1 MTVFWIVVILAVVAY
16 ASEKRRQAK
25 GALDLPPRVTALERQ
40 LAELRSI
47 VEELRDTRRAPAP
60 EPAPIP
66 GPEPSRASEPYPSPT
81 RPVPSAQQVPP
92 VPASTHV
99 PPRRARQKPAH
110 ATFDW
115 ARTLSSADLLG
126 AKALAF
132 AGGVVT
138 LLGVVFF
145 FVLAVNRGWI
155 GPGMRVACGG
165 LASAIVFG
173 SGIWLRHRF
182 GRTYSALAAAGTGIA
197 GGYTTLLAAVSLY
210 DMISKPVALVVAGAI
225 ASVGV
230 AISLAWDEEIVAG
243 FGLIGAMIV
252 PATLVFQGGLQEIGT
267 AFVAV
272 VFAGAAVVSVRR
284 GWWTVLRVA
293 AVVSAPQALAQIA
306 DAGAP
311 HPGIVT
317 LAVVFWLLYVA
328 AGLANQ
334 LEVGRTLATAPA
346 SFLVAGAV
354 FAGVSAALIYD
365 GVSRGIALL
374 VIASVYIVVSAALY
388 RRARESAT
396 LMWALGLTVGAV
408 GVAQALSGSSLT
420 YAWAAEAALLA
431 WLSARVRD
439 SRLRLPA
446 FAYLG
451 LALLHTLSV
460 DASSDPLFRMLRH
473 PAASAPAA
481 VAVALAAI
489 VFTRVDRSWTE
500 PPLSGA
506 LMRQIEPLLQWLRER
521 EARIDA
527 TLVSLAAGLSAYAAS
542 LGVLELFQAVWP
554 EDGIRTPFEWGQV
567 AVTAMWSLAALL
579 VLISAR
585 RGWQQAL
592 AFAWLGLA
600 VVKALTFDQA
610 ALAQT
615 PAGVSLLVV
624 GTAALVAGL
633 FRESAPSDELTPEGT
648 VSIVLSLGLLLGGA
662 IVLVPDHVGGS
673 DGAGVV
679 LVAAGALYSLLAA
692 GAFLSE
698 RKRDLSTLLWLLGLG
713 VAAIGA
719 DALLDGVWLVLAY
732 TILAAG
738 LAAISVLAPERRL
751 QVASL
756 VYIVLAALP
765 TFATEAPLTH
775 LVSARIHPGHG
786 LPSLLLLIGALA
798 VFAWALGWSER
809 NRLTTIWITGALAV
823 YTASLAILEAAQRL
837 SPGTVNTDFQ
847 RGHTAVS
854 AFWGILALVSLYVGL
869 KRRTGLLR
877 GGGFILFAVSLG
889 KIFLFDLPSLSSAQR
904 ALSFLAVGAVLLL
917 GGFFYQRLSSQ
928 FDDRAAI

>member
-1 MTVFWIVVILAVVAY
+1 
-16 ASEKRRQAK
+16 
-25 GALDLPPRVTALERQ
+25 
-40 LAELRSI
+40 
-47 VEELRDTRRAPAP
+47 
-60 EPAPIP
+60 
-66 GPEPSRASEPYPSPT
+66 
-81 RPVPSAQQVPP
+81 
-92 VPASTHV
+92 
-99 PPRRARQKPAH
+99 
-110 ATFDW
+110 
-115 ARTLSSADLLG
+115 
-126 AKALAF
+126 
-132 AGGVVT
+132 
-138 LLGVVFF
+138 
-145 FVLAVNRGWI
+145 
-155 GPGMRVACGG
+155 
-165 LASAIVFG
+165 
-173 SGIWLRHRF
+173 
-182 GRTYSALAAAGTGIA
+182 
-197 GGYTTLLAAVSLY
+197 
-210 DMISKPVALVVAGAI
+210 
-225 ASVGV
+225 
-230 AISLAWDEEIVAG
+230 
-243 FGLIGAMIV
+243 
-252 PATLVFQGGLQEIGT
+252 
-267 AFVAV
+267 
-272 VFAGAAVVSVRR
+272 
-284 GWWTVLRVA
+284 
-293 AVVSAPQALAQIA
+293 
-306 DAGAP
+306 
-311 HPGIVT
+311 
-317 LAVVFWLLYVA
+317 
-328 AGLANQ
+328 
-334 LEVGRTLATAPA
+334 
-346 SFLVAGAV
+346 
-354 FAGVSAALIYD
+354 
-365 GVSRGIALL
+365 
-374 VIASVYIVVSAALY
+374 
-388 RRARESAT
+388 
-396 LMWALGLTVGAV
+396 
-408 GVAQALSGSSLT
+408 
-420 YAWAAEAALLA
+420 
-431 WLSARVRD
+431 
-439 SRLRLPA
+439 
-446 FAYLG
+446 
-451 LALLHTLSV
+451 
-460 DASSDPLFRMLRH
+460 
-473 PAASAPAA
+473 
-481 VAVALAAI
+481 
-489 VFTRVDRSWTE
+489 
-500 PPLSGA
+500 
-506 LMRQIEPLLQWLRER
+506 MRQVEPLLQWLRER
-521 EARIDA
+521 EAAIDA
-527 TLVSLAAGLSAYAAS
+527 TLISLAAGLSAYAAS

-554 EDGIRTPFEWGQV
+554 GHGIRTPFEWGQV

-600 VVKALTFDQA
+600 VIKALTFDQA

-615 PAGVSLLVV
+615 PASVSLLVV

-633 FRESAPSDELTPEGT
+633 FRESAPSDELTQEGT

-662 IVLVPDHVGGS
+662 IALVPDRVGSIDGS
-673 DGAGVV
+673 GVV

-756 VYIVLAALP
+756 VYLVLAALP

-775 LVSARIHPGHG
+775 LVTARIHPGHG

-854 AFWGILALVSLYVGL
+854 AFWGILALVSLYAGL

-928 FDDRAAI
+928 FDDRAAV

>member
-1 MTVFWIVVILAVVAY
+1 
-16 ASEKRRQAK
+16 
-25 GALDLPPRVTALERQ
+25 
-40 LAELRSI
+40 
-47 VEELRDTRRAPAP
+47 
-60 EPAPIP
+60 
-66 GPEPSRASEPYPSPT
+66 
-81 RPVPSAQQVPP
+81 
-92 VPASTHV
+92 
-99 PPRRARQKPAH
+99 
-110 ATFDW
+110 
-115 ARTLSSADLLG
+115 
-126 AKALAF
+126 
-132 AGGVVT
+132 
-138 LLGVVFF
+138 
-145 FVLAVNRGWI
+145 
-155 GPGMRVACGG
+155 
-165 LASAIVFG
+165 
-173 SGIWLRHRF
+173 
-182 GRTYSALAAAGTGIA
+182 
-197 GGYTTLLAAVSLY
+197 
-210 DMISKPVALVVAGAI
+210 VALVVAAAI

-284 GWWTVLRVA
+284 GWWTLLRVA

-334 LEVGRTLATAPA
+334 LEVGRALATAPA

-365 GVSRGIALL
+365 GVRQGIALL
-374 VIASVYIVVSAALY
+374 VIASIYVVVSAALY

-500 PPLSGA
+500 QPLSGA
-506 LMRQIEPLLQWLRER
+506 LMRQVEPLLQWLRER
-521 EARIDA
+521 EAAIDA
-527 TLVSLAAGLSAYAAS
+527 TLISLAAGLSAYAAS

-554 EDGIRTPFEWGQV
+554 GHGIRTPFEWGQV

-600 VVKALTFDQA
+600 VIKALTFDQA

-615 PAGVSLLVV
+615 PASVSLLVV

-662 IVLVPDHVGGS
+662 IALVPDRVGSIDGS
-673 DGAGVV
+673 GVV
-679 LVAAGALYSLLAA
+679 LVTAGALYSLLAA
-692 GAFLSE
+692 GAFLFE

-775 LVSARIHPGHG
+775 LVTARIHPGHG
-786 LPSLLLLIGALA
+786 LPSLLFLIGALA

-854 AFWGILALVSLYVGL
+854 AFWGILALVSLYAGL

-904 ALSFLAVGAVLLL
+904 ALSFLAVGAVLLI

-928 FDDRAAI
+928 FGDRAAV